1 MRFFTWPFI
10 LCLSSIA
17 WGQEQVGALVYRTLN
32 GQGMTLVIVDAGP
45 GLAALKPE
53 QGDAEAFRQFVQKRC
68 VRESSL
74 DRSAKVLKESASDGY
89 FSAQGKGPL
98 VRTATMTYW
107 RYAPDLVMPARFK
120 FKGQFWE
127 LIQANVP
134 ARTLN

>member
-1 MRFFTWPFI
+1 MRVITWFFV
-10 LCLSSIA
+10 LCVSCA
-17 WGQEQVGALVYRTLN
+17 VWGQERVGALLYRTLN

-68 VRESSL
+68 VRESDL
-74 DRSAKVLKESASDGY
+74 DRSAKVLIEPAPDGY
-89 FSAQGKGPL
+89 VSAQGGGPL

-107 RYAPDLVMPARFK
+107 RYAPDLVLPVRFK

-134 ARTLN
+134 ARRFL